1 MTGPSPVDDLLER
14 LGRGEIPEAARMAAA
29 RGALPLPPPDLLRLQ
44 AHLAT
49 HDVEEGVRQAAAEAL
64 TSRDTA
70 ETCDLLGAKD
80 LAAEVAEF
88 YAGTPDAPEEIL
100 GALAAN
106 PVCPDTLVA
115 GFAASA
121 GIDVVESLLLNQVR
135 LIRAPAV
142 LEALEANPRLR
153 AGQRDRL
160 AEIRKHFLEPPPE
173 AGPIEPATA
182 ARMGTAI
189 LQAEEEELVLGAAAA
204 PGEDDEAAPEEEK
217 PEEEPEE
224 VQEEKQ
230 TTTLNRIMALTPAQK
245 VKMAFCGTG
254 EERHI
259 LIRDRNKVVSS
270 SVLKSPRTN
279 EKDVERFVRMRS
291 LSDDIMR
298 MIAANR
304 EWMRNY
310 AVVVGLVRNPKTPP
324 GISMAQLQR
333 VNNNDMKMLQLDRN
347 IPEVLRQQAKKI
359 FSARTNPKSRKH

>member
-14 LGRGEIPEAARMAAA
+14 LGRGEIPETARMAAA

-44 AHLAT
+44 AHLAI

-88 YAGTPDAPEEIL
+88 YAGTPDAPPEIL

-106 PVCPDTLVA
+106 PVCPDALVA

-160 AEIRKHFLEPPPE
+160 AEVRKHFLEPPPE

-182 ARMGTAI
+182 AKMGTAI
-189 LQAEEEELVLGAAAA
+189 LEAEEEEQVLGAAAA
-204 PGEDDEAAPEEEK
+204 PGEDDEAEATPEE
-217 PEEEPEE
+217 EE
-224 VQEEKQ
+224 VQEERQ
-230 TTTLNRIMALTPAQK
+230 TSTLNRIMALTPAEK
-245 VKMAFCGTG
+245 IKLAFCGTG
-254 EERHI
+254 EERYI
-259 LIRDRNKVVSS
+259 LVRDRNKVISS
-270 SVLKSPRTN
+270 SVLKSPKTN

-359 FSARTNPKSRKH
+359 FRARANPKSRKH

>member
-1 MTGPSPVDDLLER
+1 MTGPNPVDDLLER
-14 LGRGEIPEAARMAAA
+14 LARGEIPEAARLAAA

-44 AHLAT
+44 AHLALN
-49 HDVEEGVRQAAAEAL
+49 DVEEGVRRAAAEAL

-70 ETCDLLGAKD
+70 DTCDLLGAKD
-80 LAAEVAEF
+80 LAAEVAKF
-88 YAGTPDAPEEIL
+88 YAGTPDVPPEIL

-106 PVCPDTLVA
+106 PVCPDALVA

-160 AEIRKHFLEPPPE
+160 AEVRKHFLEPPPE
-173 AGPIEPATA
+173 AGPIEPAA
-182 ARMGTAI
+182 AAQMGTAI
-189 LQAEEEELVLGAAAA
+189 LEAEEEEVVLGAAAP
-204 PGEDDEAAPEEEK
+204 PGEDDETEAAPG
-217 PEEEPEE
+217 EEEPEE
-224 VQEEKQ
+224 MQEEKQ
-230 TTTLNRIMALTPAQK
+230 TSTLNRIMALTPAQK
-245 VKMAFCGTG
+245 VKLAFCGTG
-254 EERHI
+254 EERFI
-259 LIRDRNKVVSS
+259 LVRDRNKVISS
-270 SVLKSPRTN
+270 SVLKSPKTN